1 MSMMKASEKLRS
13 IAGANITESMSRH
26 QGGAGGSPNL
36 QAARPV
42 DQDRFT
48 GLNRVKGAFQIPPDR
63 ITPDPNQPRKE
74 FDPEGLE
81 RLARSLKERGQ
92 LQPLRVRWDAEMGK
106 WVIVVGE
113 RRWRAAIQAGLSLV
127 SAVEVTGPLTE
138 DEILEEQLIEN
149 CLREDLKPI
158 EQAKAYKA
166 LMASQGLSQ
175 VQLAERL
182 HVGQG
187 TIAKALALL
196 NLPEPIQV
204 SVELGAIAPN
214 TAYELT
220 KVEDPAKQA
229 ELAREAAAGRLK
241 RDEIQER
248 ARTTR
253 KSRGGAKAKK
263 LTSRVFRSPMAKVTV
278 ELRKG
283 EGGEAILT
291 ALEEAA
297 RQLRDEMGTGD
308 QAAA

>member
-1 MSMMKASEKLRS
+1 M
-13 IAGANITESMSRH
+13 
-26 QGGAGGSPNL
+26 
-36 QAARPV
+36 
-42 DQDRFT
+42 
-48 GLNRVKGAFQIPPDR
+48 
-63 ITPDPNQPRKE
+63 
-74 FDPEGLE
+74 
-81 RLARSLKERGQ
+81 
-92 LQPLRVRWDAEMGK
+92 
-106 WVIVVGE
+106 
-113 RRWRAAIQAGLSLV
+113 
-127 SAVEVTGPLTE
+127 TGPLTE

-149 CLREDLKPI
+149 CLRVDLKPI

-166 LMASQGLSQ
+166 LMVSRGLSQ

-196 NLPEPIQV
+196 NLPEPIQL

-220 KVEDPAKQA
+220 KVEDPAEQA

-241 RDEIQER
+241 RDEIQEQ

-253 KSRGGAKAKK
+253 KSKGGVKAKK
-263 LTSRVFRSPMAKVTV
+263 LTSRVFRSPTAKVTV

-283 EGGEAILT
+283 SGGEAILT

-297 RQLRDEMGTGD
+297 RQLRDELGTGD